1 MEQNENKANNE
12 NQINENDFSDTV
24 ELEVS
29 ELPFNE
35 TREINTKGKK
45 KSRGPRKV
53 SLGLTIVLVL
63 FTALFTFQ
71 TTYVT
76 LTAQYKLKLNE
87 AKATVSKFGLLL
99 EAYELFAEKCVYD
112 IDD

>member
-35 TREINTKGKK
+35 TR
-45 KSRGPRKV
+45 
-53 SLGLTIVLVL
+53 
-63 FTALFTFQ
+63 
-71 TTYVT
+71 
-76 LTAQYKLKLNE
+76 
-87 AKATVSKFGLLL
+87 
-99 EAYELFAEKCVYD
+99 
-112 IDD
+112 